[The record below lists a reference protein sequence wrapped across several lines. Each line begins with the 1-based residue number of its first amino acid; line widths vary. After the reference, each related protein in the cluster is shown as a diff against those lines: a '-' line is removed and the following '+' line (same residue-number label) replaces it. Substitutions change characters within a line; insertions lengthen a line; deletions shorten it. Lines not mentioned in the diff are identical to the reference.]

1 MGDVSLLEMRMEG
14 QSLLDSGESSATK
27 YSSRVGRARLAN
39 QNARKQA
46 RPTGAISAATTTTT
60 ALATAALVA
69 VAFAASTL
77 ATAVTTTA
85 LPAATI
91 SSTALSPAA
100 SATPP
105 SPAQHPSSL
114 RGRVWPLA
122 LPSAATHPHNPH
134 THPPSHPPTHRVQ
147 KMGVIAFGSHDF
159 AVERHGQSAALV
171 APELGSCGSSGRLA
185 ALGSSA
191 LPGRGRPIGRPATA
205 SGARANPPPLT
216 IQVERPESS
225 RYSTGSQSS
234 DTAETPAAAERAERA
249 ERAAPPAAL
258 SRRHSEVGDVSSK
271 AGHGAV

>member
-134 THPPSHPPTHRVQ
+134 THPASHPPTHRVQ